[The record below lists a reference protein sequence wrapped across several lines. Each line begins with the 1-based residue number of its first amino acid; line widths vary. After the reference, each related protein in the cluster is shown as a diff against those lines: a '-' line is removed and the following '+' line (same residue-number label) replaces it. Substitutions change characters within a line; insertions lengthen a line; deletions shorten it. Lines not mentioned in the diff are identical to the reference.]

1 MDKTSNECCI
11 LIDGCTAI
19 YNLHPDQ
26 NMKETSFKSIISI
39 NNFFEELNFDNKF
52 FNKILCLYF
61 SDFVACGL
69 LQNTEYQS
77 LLEKNLEELSNVN
90 KSKSTFTKEGAS
102 AQENESSYVEQIE
115 NLANE
120 LMSASDFNYV
130 FRINEHEIVSLKTK
144 TLKTLLKVYM
154 DQHLQNQKEKK
165 EENLL
170 ILDSAEEADLNDIN
184 KNNNNN
190 IDPKLKYQNLVLNF
204 DVLNSILRKSD
215 SRVLRDKAFTTLS
228 QQNAEQNYQKL
239 KEILKARLAYAKSL
253 GFSSYAEYQM
263 QMNGIKIHPNK
274 LIDYL
279 LNLWIDLRPNMILEY
294 MDLYKGIKKEND
306 MESAK
311 FEENK
316 KIENCK
322 NSNNIL
328 DSKYLLNYEVDS
340 LRASLIDLNLKFIDE
355 KIISKKFI
363 TIGNI
368 LNGMQMLAKV
378 LFNLDLDAVMDEDH
392 IKEDL
397 MHESIL
403 ITNLNLSKSGSNIK
417 NNNHNNEEAEEE
429 TETETEKNQRQNNK
443 KDKIAKI
450 YFDFF
455 KREGK
460 LNDVF
465 SQFTIRGSK
474 NLNLLHPQSGSIRQT
489 PTVILA
495 TNFEVTDLDLLNM
508 PISFTDAR
516 NILHEFGHVLHAS
529 LSKTDFQSVS
539 GSRVPLDF
547 AEIPSHFME
556 YFIFDYSFCRN
567 FMIDNK
573 TKVAMDEKL
582 HGLLSS
588 QTQMFANLDLQET
601 LHLSVFDL
609 IVHSITEEELF
620 EKGNLEFLFNALIKY
635 FYVGSIKSFD
645 SESFMEFE
653 ALVREYKSNA
663 AATEQ
668 SVNLK
673 FPIDRFFNVLVEKS
687 GSLESERGNP
697 NIKSDYLAV
706 LWDQQNAHSAIKS
719 NKSDVNVLS
728 RLNEV
733 YKSKFMQESEE
744 IEIDKKE
751 KSKDKMFIEYKH
763 DIKFNFEVNE
773 FIEKKFEEEK
783 FKAHRLEREKMYNK
797 NLSFTTIPHFKNY
810 PATYYSYVIGKIF
823 ANLIWTEGFFKE
835 NIDISRSGKILEEE
849 YLSKGNTE
857 SSIKCIMNFLERL
870 KKENKAAH
878 NQIKI

>member
-19 YNLHPDQ
+19 YHLHPDQ
-26 NMKETSFKSIISI
+26 NMKETSFKSIITI
-39 NNFFEELNFDNKF
+39 NNFFEELNSDNKF
-52 FNKILCLYF
+52 FNKVLSLYF
-61 SDFVACGL
+61 SNFVTSGL

-90 KSKSTFTKEGAS
+90 KEKFNLPKEGESPAKS
-102 AQENESSYVEQIE
+102 AVPYVEQIE
-115 NLANE
+115 NLTNE
-120 LMSASDFNYV
+120 LMSASDFEYV
-130 FRINEHEIVSLKTK
+130 FRVNDNEIDQLKTK
-144 TLKTLLKVYM
+144 TLKTLLKVFM
-154 DQHLQNQKEKK
+154 DQHLKNQKEKR

-170 ILDSAEEADLNDIN
+170 VLDTAENLNDE
-184 KNNNNN
+184 NNNNN
-190 IDPKLKYQNLVLNF
+190 DPKFKYQNLVLHF
-204 DVLNSILRKSD
+204 DVLNSIIKKSD
-215 SRVLRDKAFTTLS
+215 SKVLRDRAFITLS
-228 QQNAEQNYQKL
+228 QQNADHNYRKL

-263 QMNGIKIHPNK
+263 QLNGIKIHPNK

-294 MDLYKGIKKEND
+294 LDLYKGIKKENED
-306 MESAK
+306 EAK
-311 FEENK
+311 EEKINK
-316 KIENCK
+316 SVNNK
-322 NSNNIL
+322 NNVNNIL
-328 DSKYLLNYEVDS
+328 GSKYLLNYEVDS

-368 LNGMQMLAKV
+368 LNGMQMLTKV
-378 LFNLDLDAVMDEDH
+378 LFNLDLDAVMDEEH

-403 ITNLNLSKSGSNIK
+403 ITNLNLSKKEYSKSESDPCND
-417 NNNHNNEEAEEE
+417 NNEADENE
-429 TETETEKNQRQNNK
+429 NQNQSK
-443 KDKIAKI
+443 KEKIAKI
-450 YFDFF
+450 YFDLF

-489 PTVILA
+489 PIIILA
-495 TNFEVTDLDLLNM
+495 TNFEVTELDLLNM

-556 YFIFDYSFCRN
+556 YFIFDFSLCKN

-573 TKVAMDEKL
+573 TRVTIDEKL

-609 IVHSITEEELF
+609 IVHSITDEEFIER
-620 EKGNLEFLFNALIKY
+620 GNLEILFNSLIKY
-635 FYVGSIKSFD
+635 FYVSSIKPFD
-645 SESFMEFE
+645 STSFEEFE
-653 ALVREYKSNA
+653 VLMGKYKSK
-663 AATEQ
+663 EDI
-668 SVNLK
+668 NLK
-673 FPIDRFFNVLVEKS
+673 FPIDRFFNIVVEKS
-687 GSLESERGNP
+687 NSFEYERGKGT
-697 NIKSDYLAV
+697 KSDYLAV
-706 LWDQQNAHSAIKS
+706 LLDEENARSAIKDNSS
-719 NKSDVNVLS
+719 NVNVL
-728 RLNEV
+728 RKINEV
-733 YKSKFMQESEE
+733 YKSKLIQEGEE
-744 IEIDKKE
+744 IENDKKE

-763 DIKFNFEVNE
+763 DIKFNLEVNE
-773 FIEKKFEEEK
+773 FVERKFEEKKF
-783 FKAHRLEREKMYNK
+783 KANRLEREKMYNK

-823 ANLIWTEGFFKE
+823 ANLIWTEGFCKQ
-835 NIDISRSGKILEEE
+835 NSDISKSGKLLEEE

-857 SSIKCIMNFLERL
+857 STIKCIVNFLEKL
-870 KKENKAAH
+870 KIENKAADAE
-878 NQIKI
+878 NLIKI